1 MVIRLDELDV
11 NLLLAHLKRG
21 SVLVKIGDRVSAG
34 QPIGHVGN
42 SGNTSE
48 PHLHVH
54 AQRQVTKDGNTEWV
68 GVPICFGSRWLVRN
82 SLVRA

>member
-1 MVIRLDELDV
+1 LTLGPV
-11 NLLLAHLKRG
+11 
-21 SVLVKIGDRVSAG
+21 SVTILQTLGLNE
-34 QPIGHVGN
+34 GN

-54 AQRQVTKDGNTEWV
+54 AQRQVIKDGNTEWV
-68 GVPICFGSRWLVRN
+68 GVPIRFGSRWLVRN